1 MRALWGG
8 CPKSEKNEKVRIKK
22 MMKNKEQ
29 KIKIRLDTRPKPVAD
44 GWAGARMRVL
54 KSNVTD

>member
-22 MMKNKEQ
+22 MMKNKKQ
-29 KIKIRLDTRPKPVAD
+29 KIKNK
-44 GWAGARMRVL
+44 AGYTAKTSRGRVGRGENACF
-54 KSNVTD
+54 KI